1 MKHINN
7 MPDAKNSGS
16 GGIEMSRE
24 ELEIISVQSGKSII
38 RLELDTG
45 KAVRFLADGSA
56 LAMEG
61 EFPQSL
67 IDAGR
72 VCPESADEILEL
84 CAAAKRRERHGRCGM
99 WLNAPDGRRRWCA
112 VEYDLL
118 PEPNGQPTHAIFSI
132 RDETELHERE
142 QAYDKWRD
150 SLLTMFAEN
159 ASYAEFNLTRGVLE
173 RQMGTAE
180 GPAARSG
187 SSMQDFVDYA
197 CDHFIFEEDRDG
209 YREFFDRQRL
219 LALCERGVT
228 EDTIEYRD
236 CRGGVHW
243 MRASVQM
250 TRYPGSTEVKA
261 FIVYNDIDRQRSELE
276 RLARLASRD
285 SLTNILNRKA
295 LEDRIT
301 ERLESAESGELSALY
316 IVDLDNFKQINDR
329 FGHQAGDETLKN
341 VASALNR
348 TFRSGDIVGRLG
360 GDEFMAFISGVTE
373 PNAVARANRLLNEL
387 QFMVEN
393 ASLSASVGLALCR
406 GTAKFSELYRG
417 ADIALYKSKEMGKN
431 RCTVYRHNEQRSQQ
445 SEVQVGQIK
454 ESGMIQLQ
462 TLLEYMDGGV
472 IIVEVRDDD
481 LNEVYISPSYYA
493 TMRRLPGDQ
502 EENKALFNGIADEYK
517 SAVLETLNRTTQTGQ
532 PGDIIYQVK
541 SDGDAEW
548 HHLRA
553 ARLPG
558 GDGSKRIIGVVTDVS
573 ELKKSSSELEAIVGY
588 STVGIAMF
596 ETSDSG
602 TRARFVNPKL
612 REMIGLDI
620 EKINASAEILEKLTG
635 GHMSR
640 CAAEAEDAAEDTFEF
655 VCSGADIGGGEERLC
670 MQARGVHIFDL
681 AGSSV
686 VLIMYSDITRE
697 RAMEEQLRMA
707 EERYRIAA
715 AQAGMA
721 IWEVDI
727 ATHTMRFISAR
738 TDGTVPEEE
747 VYTNAPESNLK
758 RGLIHPDSEQVL
770 RAMYD
775 DIYSGRESDEY
786 VLRRRDA
793 DGAYVWARARYT
805 FVRDNDGSIR
815 HAVGVSELIPNIDAE
830 LRELNWTY
838 QFSVLIEDLLLGTIH
853 ANLTRDRI
861 DYIHVTGV
869 DKSEI
874 GAVSLEDCKK
884 LLRGFM
890 ADNEENARRLEELT
904 PEWLIGL
911 YREGHINYMFE
922 FRTSN
927 GGWNNLFFDLMRDP
941 LSGDILSFIYLRD
954 VSNKRVTESLLP
966 QAVSYD
972 TVTRL
977 YSYATVRAAMEAVI
991 GRLDVSCGVIIS
1003 VLDLVGLDQLKS
1015 KRGMAEAN
1023 RVLNIV
1029 GRLFRLLVGDNAVF
1043 GHLTQN
1049 RFIVMHTDISQKKKW
1064 RDLMLRIVEQ
1074 ANDLLHKS
1082 DVSQTVGFVCGYVYS
1097 RAGDAD
1103 CGTLIRQASVACRA
1117 AVGSGLS
1124 MAEYNAVEPGCLS
1137 DDADTV
1143 EVDSSASPE
1152 MAELK
1157 KKYQLLELSYQQLVN
1172 RQQSSDYDNATG
1184 LYSLPAFTRAAQE
1197 RLKDAPG
1204 GYCAVSCQ
1212 VEGYNVYCR
1221 VNGSQAGDRLISA
1234 LAEKI
1239 KTADALVA
1247 RSEPDCLTA
1256 FVRQEGFDAG
1266 QLYGLL
1272 DHRLAELTAAF
1283 EMNVKMGC
1291 CLPDDNDD
1299 SAALMCGRAASAM
1312 RAVLN
1317 CGCVIYDP
1325 AVHGDSPDIQQ
1336 ETSELMGAL
1345 AREQLVIMLRPLKD
1359 SVSGDTVGADAVL
1372 CWDHPIRGRLY
1383 PDSFIPLFERCGMT
1397 GQLAEYVIDRCCVF
1411 VRRWQKKH
1419 GYSIPLYIS
1428 GGNTGL
1434 DMFMPG
1440 LIRVFERH
1448 LNHHGADRNALIPE
1462 VRENAYLED
1471 SGRLSALIDKLHES
1485 GFRVGV
1491 EGFGCGCSPVN
1502 MLVDMPFDS
1511 IRLDPDFVGRDM
1523 ESKRGKCVLA
1533 ALLNAA
1539 RQMGVTA
1546 IVTGS
1551 KAMEN
1556 GRELARLGCVI
1567 SEEDSLDRLLTA
1579 EQMLC
1584 LDESGV
1590 KSADGMDTY
1599 WKGAV
1604 GLAIEMGDYEMVSAM
1619 IEAVCDSSL
1628 CGVIVASAEGEREVH
1643 YANREACRALARR
1656 NSREFSSSD
1665 RSGLVDCIM
1674 PEDRDYFERCLEQ
1687 LRSSKVPVEFECR
1700 AVNGS
1705 EEIVWIKG
1713 LLKNVTVDAGQNMV
1727 VCEFADT
1734 TDCHGE
1740 TQEQL
1745 LSSYSGAMMACFN
1758 EICEANFDTQT
1769 LTVRYS
1775 GYGNRLLGVTRPLWE
1790 AVEKLC
1796 AGHVI
1801 PEDGDKLRDY
1811 IRRVGGMSAGEY
1823 VSVEYDLLGKGGK
1836 IHTIFSRAVPIDS
1849 TRCLICNTDITRHRL
1864 KTEQLAHEAL
1874 LSGMR
1879 RERENYYSMVERL
1892 GSTIVE
1898 WDLTDGTCWSSDS
1911 CARYDISSKDSVSSG
1926 GMVSSGVHS
1935 DDMIHFAMF
1944 MSRLEG
1950 GADYADTTVRMH
1962 MSDGEYRWTK
1972 LNGEAVRDDR
1982 GMPIRMLVSL
1992 TDVDDEVRNQRQI
2005 DSYNARSMAFIE
2017 NLPSGVLIASISS
2030 DYRVTGSANERFCS
2044 FMGYTVE
2051 QLEKTMQEQWM
2062 NIVSPGDR
2070 KWITSEIR
2078 QLVTGRQKQIDVIC
2092 SLRHREGYDVPIR
2105 VLAALIGRDET
2116 STSIAFICVDEQ
2128 IESV

>member
-1 MKHINN
+1 MKHISDTN
-7 MPDAKNSGS
+7 MPDAYNSS
-16 GGIEMSRE
+16 PGGIEMSRE

-56 LAMEG
+56 LPMKG

-67 IDAGR
+67 IDER
-72 VCPESADEILEL
+72 KVCPESADEILNL
-84 CAAAKRRERHGRCGM
+84 CAAARRRERHGRCGM

-118 PEPNGQPTHAIFSI
+118 PEPDGEPTHAIVSI

-180 GPAARSG
+180 GPTARSG

-250 TRYPGSTEVKA
+250 TRYPGSAEVKA

-301 ERLESAESGELSALY
+301 ERLENAESGELSALY

-373 PNAVARANRLLNEL
+373 PNAISRANRLLNEL

-393 ASLSASVGLALCR
+393 TSLSASIGLALCR

-431 RCTVYRHNEQRSQQ
+431 RCTVYRHNEQHAQQ
-445 SEVQVGQIK
+445 SEEEVGQVK
-454 ESGMIQLQ
+454 ESSMIQLQ

-481 LNEVYISPSYYA
+481 INEVYISPSYYA
-493 TMRRLPGDQ
+493 TMRRLPVEQ

-541 SDGDAEW
+541 SAGDAEW
-548 HHLRA
+548 HHLRT

-558 GDGSKRIIGVVTDVS
+558 SDGSKRVIGVVTDVS
-573 ELKKSSSELEAIVGY
+573 EMKKSSSELEAIVSY

-596 ETSDSG
+596 ETSDSV

-620 EKINASAEILEKLTG
+620 DRINASAEILEKLTG
-635 GHMSR
+635 GHMRR
-640 CAAEAEDAAEDTFEF
+640 CAAGHDDAAEDTFEF
-655 VCSGADIGGGEERLC
+655 VCSGADIGGGEKRLC
-670 MQARGVHIFDL
+670 MQARGVHIYDL

-715 AQAGMA
+715 AQTGMV

-727 ATHTMRFISAR
+727 ANRTMRFISAH
-738 TDGTVPEEE
+738 TDGTVSDGEI
-747 VYTNAPESNLK
+747 YADAPESNLQ

-770 RAMYD
+770 RTMYD

-786 VLRRRDA
+786 FLRRRDT
-793 DGAYVWARARYT
+793 DGAYAWARARYT
-805 FVRDNDGSIR
+805 LVRDADGSIR

-838 QFSVLIEDLLLGTIH
+838 QFSGLIEDLLLCTVH

-861 DYIHVTGV
+861 DYIHISGAE
-869 DKSEI
+869 KSD
-874 GAVSLEDCKK
+874 VSVSSLADCRE

-890 ADNEENARRLEELT
+890 ENNEENARRMDELT

-911 YREGHINYMFE
+911 YREGHINHMFE
-922 FRTSN
+922 FRTSK

-966 QAVSYD
+966 QAVNYD

-991 GRLDVSCGVIIS
+991 GRLEPSCSVIIS
-1003 VLDLVGLDQLKS
+1003 VIDLVGLDQLKS

-1029 GRLFRLLVGDNAVF
+1029 GRLFRLLVGDNAIF

-1049 RFIVMHTDISQKKKW
+1049 RFIVMHTDTDGKKKW
-1064 RDLMLRIVEQ
+1064 RDAMLRIVEQ

-1082 DVSQTVGFVCGYVYS
+1082 DVSQTVGFVCGYVCS
-1097 RAGDAD
+1097 QAGDAD

-1117 AVGSGLS
+1117 AVASGLS
-1124 MAEYNAVEPGCLS
+1124 MAEYNAVEADCLAE
-1137 DDADTV
+1137 DADTI
-1143 EVDSSASPE
+1143 EVDSSDSPE

-1157 KKYQLLELSYQQLVN
+1157 KKYQLLELSYQQLTN

-1184 LYSLPAFTRAAQE
+1184 LYSLSAFTRAAQE

-1204 GYCAVSCQ
+1204 GYCAVSCLI
-1212 VEGYNVYCR
+1212 EGYNVYCR
-1221 VNGSQAGDRLISA
+1221 VNGSQAGDRLIST
-1234 LAEKI
+1234 LAETI
-1239 KTADALVA
+1239 KNEDALVA
-1247 RSEPDCLTA
+1247 RSDPDRLTA
-1256 FVRQEGFDAG
+1256 FIRQEGFDAG

-1272 DHRLAELTAAF
+1272 EHRLAELTAAF
-1283 EMNVKMGC
+1283 EMNIKMGC
-1291 CLPDDNDD
+1291 CMPDDNEE
-1299 SAALMCGRAASAM
+1299 SAALMCQRAANAM
-1312 RAVLN
+1312 AAVLN

-1325 AVHGDSPDIQQ
+1325 AVHGDSPDLQQ
-1336 ETSELMGAL
+1336 ESSELMGAL

-1359 SVSGDTVGADAVL
+1359 SGSGRIVGADAVL
-1372 CWDHPIRGRLY
+1372 CWDHPSRGRLY

-1397 GQLAEYVIDRCCVF
+1397 GQLAEYVTDRCCVF
-1411 VRRWQKKH
+1411 IRRWQKKH

-1428 GGNTGL
+1428 SGNTGV
-1434 DMFMPG
+1434 DMYTPG
-1440 LIRVFERH
+1440 LVRIFERH

-1471 SGRLSALIDKLHES
+1471 SGRLSGLIEKLHES
-1485 GFRVGV
+1485 GFKVGV
-1491 EGFGCGCSPVN
+1491 EGFGGGCSPVN

-1511 IRLDPDFVGRDM
+1511 IRLDSGFVGRDM
-1523 ESKRGKCVLA
+1523 ESRRGKCVLA

-1551 KAMEN
+1551 NAMEN
-1556 GRELARLGCVI
+1556 GRELARLGCVV
-1567 SEEDSLDRLLTA
+1567 SGEGAPERLLTA

-1584 LDESGV
+1584 CDESTAASRG
-1590 KSADGMDTY
+1590 GMDTY
-1599 WKGAV
+1599 WKDAV
-1604 GLAIEMGDYEMVSAM
+1604 SLAIEMGDSEMVSAM

-1628 CGVIVASAEGEREVH
+1628 CGVIVASSDGEH
-1643 YANREACRALARR
+1643 NIQYANKEACRVLARH
-1656 NSREFSSSD
+1656 NSREF
-1665 RSGLVDCIM
+1665 RLSGLVNYIM
-1674 PEDRDYFERCLEQ
+1674 PEDRDYFARCLEQ
-1687 LRSSKVPVEFECR
+1687 LRSERAPVEFECR
-1700 AVNGS
+1700 ALNRN
-1705 EEIVWIKG
+1705 EELVWIKG
-1713 LLKNVTVDAGQNMV
+1713 VLKNVTVDAGQNMV

-1734 TDCHGE
+1734 TDGHGE
-1740 TQEQL
+1740 EQEQL

-1769 LTVRYS
+1769 LTVRHS
-1775 GYGNRLLGVTRPLWE
+1775 GHGNRLLGVIRPLWE
-1790 AVEKLC
+1790 SVEKLC
-1796 AGHVI
+1796 ANYVV
-1801 PEDGDKLRDY
+1801 PEHGEKLRDY
-1811 IRRVGGMSAGEY
+1811 IRRAGGMSAGEY
-1823 VSVEYDLLGKGGK
+1823 VSVEYDLVGRDGK

-1849 TRCLICNTDITRHRL
+1849 TRCLICNTDITIHRQ
-1864 KTEQLAHEAL
+1864 KAEELAHEAL
-1874 LSGMR
+1874 LVGMR
-1879 RERENYYSMVERL
+1879 REREKYYSMVERL

-1911 CARYDISSKDSVSSG
+1911 CARYAISSKASVSSG

-1944 MSRLEG
+1944 MSRLES
-1950 GADYADTTVRMH
+1950 GADYAEAIVRMR
-1962 MSDGEYRWTK
+1962 MSDGEHRWTK
-1972 LNGEAVRDDR
+1972 LNGEAVRDDS
-1982 GMPIRMLVSL
+1982 GIPIRMLVSL
-1992 TDVDDEVRNQRQI
+1992 TDVDDEVRSRRQL

-2017 NLPSGVLIASISS
+2017 NLPSGVLIANISS
-2030 DYRVTGSANERFCS
+2030 DYRVNGSANERFCS

-2051 QLEKTMQEQWM
+2051 RLEKTMQEQWM

-2070 KWITSEIR
+2070 RWITSEIR

-2105 VLAALIGRDET
+2105 VLAALIGRDES